1 MQGTK
6 TGTSCDDAG
15 KCQCKTENIVG
26 DKCDSCKTNHYG
38 FPNCKGTF
46 FEILTDIEI
55 IYSII
60 FPSP

>member
-46 FEILTDIEI
+46 FWNSTTLNSLINE
-55 IYSII
+55 
-60 FPSP
+60 